1 MIRNQRIFLWA
12 GVTAV
17 FLVSRAGAQWQFSLD
32 TYAGQDNN
40 LLRYFNPVADAIFSP
55 QLEIAYLGN
64 QTRFYYNVDQTR
76 MIENNHYNYSVQRA
90 GIDFMAG
97 NEMELGHYLGVNLN
111 RRLNQPD
118 YDYFDYWK
126 AEGVYNFKY
135 FPAGWV
141 MLTGEIAT
149 FYKKFDEETAW
160 NHLETN
166 LNISGSI
173 FLPTRTTFRMS
184 LFGLLRDFSTYT
196 TQDSISTTAEL
207 STLWQLV
214 GIIRLAQSFG
224 DKVGGYSDLLY
235 RYNPSE
241 GNPYQVEI
249 AAFSP
254 IDDYFG
260 YKGYRWTNSLKWKIN
275 KQIWSKVAVST
286 YKNIYLNRP
295 VYEFD
300 FANDTWLTDD
310 DGNYIMLAENR
321 RDRGY
326 NIGLSAGLTFRKVF
340 NRAANLEIVGSFDY
354 FHNESNDAYFVYNDR
369 SLGLQIRYDFQW

>member
-1 MIRNQRIFLWA
+1 
-12 GVTAV
+12 
-17 FLVSRAGAQWQFSLD
+17 
-32 TYAGQDNN
+32 
-40 LLRYFNPVADAIFSP
+40 
-55 QLEIAYLGN
+55 
-64 QTRFYYNVDQTR
+64 
-76 MIENNHYNYSVQRA
+76 
-90 GIDFMAG
+90 
-97 NEMELGHYLGVNLN
+97 
-111 RRLNQPD
+111 
-118 YDYFDYWK
+118 
-126 AEGVYNFKY
+126 
-135 FPAGWV
+135 
-141 MLTGEIAT
+141 
-149 FYKKFDEETAW
+149 
-160 NHLETN
+160 
-166 LNISGSI
+166 
-173 FLPTRTTFRMS
+173 
-184 LFGLLRDFSTYT
+184 
-196 TQDSISTTAEL
+196 
-207 STLWQLV
+207 LV

-235 RYNPSE
+235 RYNPRKATLP
-241 GNPYQVEI
+241 GRNRRVQ
-249 AAFSP
+249 P